1 MLLEHINSPQD
12 LKKLNLE
19 QLTPLAGEIRQRIIE
34 VVSCTGGHLASSLG
48 AVELAI
54 ALHYCMDTPR
64 DKIIWDVGHQSYAHK
79 ILTGRNRDFASLRQY
94 QGISGFPAKDESP
107 FDTFTTGHSS
117 TAVSL
122 ALGLA
127 CARDY
132 LAKEKYFRVVAVI
145 GDGSL
150 SGGLCFEGLNNA
162 GHMNKDILVVL
173 NTNELSIAPNVGA
186 LSTYLNKLISLPIYN
201 RFRTSLDNFVK
212 SRLPK
217 GGRLIKIA
225 NKFEEGLKGLFIPG
239 IFFEELGFR
248 YFGPLDGHNLH
259 SLIPTLKNIVDIK
272 GPVLLH
278 VITKKGKGYVPAE
291 NEPVRFHSIG
301 PFEIS
306 TGSPKVGGARPKT
319 YTEVFSNKLIELAK
333 KNARIVAITAAMP
346 EGTGLDKFR
355 DLYPERFFDVG
366 IAEEHAICFASGLAR
381 EGLKPVIAV
390 YSTFLQRAYD
400 QIIECISLQNLAVV
414 LAIDRAG
421 IVGEDGVTHQGIF
434 DIAFL
439 KNIPNLVLMA
449 PKDGL
454 ELEAMLEFAIAL
466 DKPVALRYPRSVVP
480 QSRYPTKPLEIG
492 RAEVLREGKDFVLI
506 ALGSMTP
513 ASFEAMG
520 MLEKEGLKGT
530 LVNARFVKPLD
541 LNLFKA
547 LTSQAKFIFS
557 TEEGIVEGGF
567 GSAVSEAIDKLEG
580 SGLPSDKPEG
590 NGLASF
596 GQSHRQSHRPVI
608 KIGLPAEF
616 IPHGSRDILLDKYG
630 LTAKGIADKILKTV
644 KLSNSI

>member
-1 MLLEHINSPQD
+1 MWLEKINNPAD
-12 LKKLNLE
+12 LKSLSLE
-19 QLTPLAGEIRQRIIE
+19 CLPELAQEIRQRIIE
-34 VVSCTGGHLASSLG
+34 VVSQTGGHLASSLG

-54 ALHYCMDTPR
+54 SLNYCLDPPR
-64 DKIIWDVGHQSYAHK
+64 DKIIWDVGHQAYAHK
-79 ILTGRNRDFASLRQY
+79 ILTGRNKDFDSLRQY
-94 QGISGFPAKDESP
+94 QGISGFPAKEESP

-127 CARDY
+127 CAREH
-132 LAKEKYFRVVAVI
+132 LPGEKYFRVVAVI

-162 GHMNKDILVVL
+162 GHLKKDILVIL

-201 RFRTSLDNFVK
+201 RFRTSLDNFAK

-217 GGRLIKIA
+217 AGRLIKIA

-239 IFFEELGFR
+239 VFFEELGFR

-259 SLIPTLKNIVDIK
+259 SLISTLKNILDIP

-278 VITKKGKGYVPAE
+278 VITKKGKGYPPAE
-291 NEPVRFHSIG
+291 NEPIRFHSTR
-301 PFEIS
+301 PFDIA
-306 TGSPKVGGARPKT
+306 TGKPKLADTRPKT

-333 KNARIVAITAAMP
+333 ENKQVVAITAAMP

-366 IAEEHAICFASGLAR
+366 IAEAHAICFAAGLAR
-381 EGLKPVIAV
+381 EGAKPVVAI

-400 QIIECISLQNLAVV
+400 QIIECLSLQNLGIV

-421 IVGEDGVTHQGIF
+421 IVGEDGATHQGIF
-434 DIAFL
+434 DISFL

-449 PKDGL
+449 PKDGP
-454 ELEAMLEFAIAL
+454 ELEAMLEFAIGL
-466 DKPVALRYPRSVVP
+466 DRPVALRYPRSIVP
-480 QSRYPTKPLEIG
+480 QASYPREPLEMG
-492 RAEVLREGKDFVLI
+492 KAEVLREGKDFALI
-506 ALGSMTP
+506 ALGSMV
-513 ASFEAMG
+513 AVSLEAIEG
-520 MLEKEGLKGT
+520 LEKQGLKGT

-541 LNLFKA
+541 INLFKA
-547 LTSQAKFIFS
+547 VTRQTRFIFS
-557 TEEGIVEGGF
+557 IEEGIMDGGF
-567 GSAVSEAIDKLEG
+567 GSALSEAIEK
-580 SGLPSDKPEG
+580 S
-590 NGLASF
+590 
-596 GQSHRQSHRPVI
+596 VI

-616 IPHGSRDILLDKYG
+616 IPHGGREILLEKYG
-630 LTAKGIADKILKTV
+630 LTAQGIIGKIKKALG
-644 KLSNSI
+644 

>member
-12 LKKLNLE
+12 LKKLTLE
-19 QLTPLAGEIRQRIIE
+19 QLPQLAGEIRQRIIE
-34 VVSCTGGHLASSLG
+34 VVSCTGGHIASSLG

-54 ALHYCMDTPR
+54 LLHYCLDTPR

-79 ILTGRNRDFASLRQY
+79 ILTGRNKDLLSLRQY

-132 LAKEKYFRVVAVI
+132 LAQEKYFRVVAVI

-162 GHMNKDILVVL
+162 GHLNKDILVVL

-201 RFRTSLDNFVK
+201 RFRTSLEHFVK

-217 GGRLIKIA
+217 GGHLIKIA

-239 IFFEELGFR
+239 MFFEELGFR

-259 SLIPTLKNIVDIK
+259 SLIPTLKNILDIK

-278 VITKKGKGYVPAE
+278 VITKKGKGYIPAE
-291 NEPVRFHSIG
+291 NEPVKFHSAG
-301 PFEIS
+301 PFEIT
-306 TGSPKVGGARPKT
+306 TGRPKAAGVRLET
-319 YTEVFSNKLIELAK
+319 YTEVFSNKLVELAK
-333 KNARIVAITAAMP
+333 KNTRIAAITAAMP

-355 DLYPERFFDVG
+355 DAYPERFFDVG
-366 IAEEHAICFASGLAR
+366 IAEGHAICFAGGLAR
-381 EGLKPVIAV
+381 EGLKPVVAI

-400 QIIECISLQNLAVV
+400 QIIECISLQNLGVV

-449 PKDGL
+449 PKDGP
-454 ELEAMLEFAIAL
+454 ELEAMLEFAIGL
-466 DKPVALRYPRSVVP
+466 DRPVALRYPRSVCPSARLPVC
-480 QSRYPTKPLEIG
+480 PLKLG
-492 RAEVLREGKDFVLI
+492 KAEVLREGRDFILI
-506 ALGSMTP
+506 ALGSMVC
-513 ASFEAMG
+513 ASLEAMDT
-520 MLEKEGLKGT
+520 LEKEGLKGT
-530 LVNARFVKPLD
+530 LVNARFFKPLD
-541 LNLFKA
+541 INLLKA
-547 LTSQAKFIFS
+547 VTAQVKFIFS
-557 TEEGIVEGGF
+557 VEDGIIEGGF
-567 GSAVSEAIDKLEG
+567 GSAVSEAIE
-580 SGLPSDKPEG
+580 S
-590 NGLASF
+590 
-596 GQSHRQSHRPVI
+596 PVI
-608 KIGLPAEF
+608 RIGLPAEF
-616 IPHGSRDILLDKYG
+616 IPHGSRDILLEKYG
-630 LTAKGIADKILKTV
+630 LTAQRIANTIIRYV
-644 KLSNSI
+644 R

>member
-1 MLLEHINSPQD
+1 MLLDKISSPQD

-19 QLTPLAGEIRQRIIE
+19 QLPQLAGEIRQRIIE

-54 ALHYCMDTPR
+54 ALHYCLDTPR

-79 ILTGRNRDFASLRQY
+79 ILTGRNKDFASLRQY

-127 CARDY
+127 CARDH
-132 LAKEKYFRVVAVI
+132 LAGEKYFRAVAVI

-162 GHMNKDILVVL
+162 GHLNKDILVVL

-201 RFRTSLDNFVK
+201 RFRTSLEYFVK

-248 YFGPLDGHNLH
+248 YFGPLDGHNIH
-259 SLIPTLKNIVDIK
+259 SLIPTLKNILDIK

-278 VITKKGKGYVPAE
+278 VITKKGKGYLPAE
-291 NEPVRFHSIG
+291 KEPVRFHSVG

-319 YTEVFSNKLIELAK
+319 YTEVFSNKLVELAK

-366 IAEEHAICFASGLAR
+366 IAEEHAICFAAGLAR
-381 EGLKPVIAV
+381 ERLKPVVAV

-400 QIIECISLQNLAVV
+400 QIIECASLQNLGIV

-421 IVGEDGVTHQGIF
+421 IVGEDGATHQGIL
-434 DIAFL
+434 DISFL
-439 KNIPNLVLMA
+439 RNIPNLVLMA
-449 PKDGL
+449 PKDGS

-466 DKPVALRYPRSVVP
+466 DVPVALRYPRAVVP
-480 QSRYPTKPLEIG
+480 QSGYPAKPLEIG
-492 RAEVLREGKDFVLI
+492 KAEVLKEGKDFVLI
-506 ALGSMTP
+506 ALGSMVQ
-513 ASFEAMG
+513 ASLEAMEL
-520 MLEKEGLKGT
+520 LEKEGLRGT
-530 LVNARFVKPLD
+530 LVNARFIKPLD
-541 LNLFKA
+541 IDLFKA
-547 LTSQAKFIFS
+547 ITSQARFIFS
-557 TEEGIVEGGF
+557 AEEGIIEGGF
-567 GSAVSEAIDKLEG
+567 GSAVTEAIDKPGG
-580 SGLPSDKPEG
+580 SGLPSD
-590 NGLASF
+590 
-596 GQSHRQSHRPVI
+596 RQSHRPVI
-608 KIGLPAEF
+608 KIGLPPEF
-616 IPHGSRDILLDKYG
+616 IPHGSRDILLEKYE
-630 LTAKGIADKILKTV
+630 LNARGIARRIIEEIRGKKDI
-644 KLSNSI
+644 